1 MNPPLSLLRFYPL
14 GVFEARKRKE
24 DKHLVL
30 FSPPLPF
37 LHGCVVEERGKERLF
52 VVVSLAGVSTLLLP
66 SLRFG
71 IILCRVWWGVFSGAG
86 RSFSPGSMAGL
97 WKLHPAAGC

>member
-1 MNPPLSLLRFYPL
+1 
-14 GVFEARKRKE
+14 VFEARTRKGRQT
-24 DKHLVL
+24 
-30 FSPPLPF
+30 FGSFFFFPTF
-37 LHGCVVEERGKERLF
+37 LQGCVVEERGKERLF

-71 IILCRVWWGVFSGAG
+71 VILCRVWWGVFSGAG
-86 RSFSPGSMAGL
+86 RSSAPGSMAGL